1 MKKNQ
6 AILVLISIFVVSAAL
21 GIGGTWL
28 IKNMGS
34 KPAKGTTMTV
44 TPVTTAGGGA
54 SVSDSSTKPAEQ
66 TPSTAPTPAPSQE
79 SSHSQDTRSQDASRP
94 MQKESKPQDAGQR
107 IQSHTEEVTET
118 VEADYGKPIN
128 EKNNKPVAN
137 ITLESV
143 KGPTPNPETRTY
155 SLTATASG
163 GWGQLTYYLYP
174 TRNAQDT
181 LVSTSGR
188 FTNVAPSS
196 SGKYMLVIKDR
207 TGKELTKEI
216 RGFTSILNKL
226 TTQQLTTRLS
236 KSTPDQGLGK
246 HFASGYKI
254 NFSGIKNGDPV
265 PTSYTQIYSNIA
277 SGYWSK
283 VKVTAVEFNGY
294 NKITKITVSVY
305 YN

>member
-6 AILVLISIFVVSAAL
+6 AILILISIFVVSAAL
-21 GIGGTWL
+21 GVGGTWAVKKL
-28 IKNMGS
+28 GANNPVAIND
-34 KPAKGTTMTV
+34 PTV
-44 TPVTTAGGGA
+44 FGGGG
-54 SVSDSSTKPAEQ
+54 SVSVEKNKPAEQ
-66 TPSTAPTPAPSQE
+66 EKAPSPVPNPSPSQE
-79 SSHSQDTRSQDASRP
+79 YRP
-94 MQKESKPQDAGQR
+94 KQKEPAPHDNESRVQSPTDNILAGNDQ
-107 IQSHTEEVTET
+107 
-118 VEADYGKPIN
+118 GKSIS
-128 EKNNKPVAN
+128 EGNNTNITTAN
-137 ITLESV
+137 ITLVSTT
-143 KGPTPNPETRTY
+143 GPTPNPETRTY
-155 SLTATASG
+155 SFTATASG

-246 HFASGYKI
+246 YFASGYKI
-254 NFSGIKNGDPV
+254 KFTGLNSGDPV

>member
-21 GIGGTWL
+21 GVGGTWL
-28 IKNMGS
+28 VKNLG
-34 KPAKGTTMTV
+34 AKNVVAVNGPIV
-44 TPVTTAGGGA
+44 SGGGG
-54 SVSDSSTKPAEQ
+54 SVSVEEDDTTEPA
-66 TPSTAPTPAPSQE
+66 PAPVPTPAPSQE
-79 SSHSQDTRSQDASRP
+79 YTP
-94 MQKESKPQDAGQR
+94 KQKEPAPHNNESHGQKPLEVGVVVSEEDAQNEQPLGEPN
-107 IQSHTEEVTET
+107 S
-118 VEADYGKPIN
+118 PI
-128 EKNNKPVAN
+128 PTAN
-137 ITLESV
+137 ITLVSTT
-143 KGPTPNPETRTY
+143 GPTPNPETRTY
-155 SLTATASG
+155 SFSATASG
-163 GWGQLTYYLYP
+163 GWGQYTYYLYP
-174 TRNAQDT
+174 AKNATDT
-181 LVSTSGR
+181 LVSTSGS
-188 FTNVAPSS
+188 FANVAPIS

-207 TGKELTKEI
+207 TGQEFTKEI
-216 RGFTSILNKL
+216 KGFTTIFNKL

-254 NFSGIKNGDPV
+254 KFTGLNSGDPV

-283 VKVTAVEFNGY
+283 VKVTAVEFNNY

>member
-6 AILVLISIFVVSAAL
+6 AILVLISIFVVSALL
-21 GIGGTWL
+21 GVGGTWL
-28 IKNMGS
+28 VKNLG
-34 KPAKGTTMTV
+34 AKNVVAVNGPIV
-44 TPVTTAGGGA
+44 SGGGG
-54 SVSDSSTKPAEQ
+54 SVSVEENDSSEPA
-66 TPSTAPTPAPSQE
+66 PAPVPTPTPSQE
-79 SSHSQDTRSQDASRP
+79 YTP
-94 MQKESKPQDAGQR
+94 KQKEPAPHNNESRGQKPLEVNVK
-107 IQSHTEEVTET
+107 SEEDSQYEQPLGEPKDMNMPT
-118 VEADYGKPIN
+118 
-128 EKNNKPVAN
+128 AN
-137 ITLESV
+137 ITLVSTN
-143 KGPTPNPETRTY
+143 GPIPNPETRTY
-155 SLTATASG
+155 SFSATASG
-163 GWGQLTYYLYP
+163 GWGQYTYYLYP
-174 TRNAQDT
+174 AKNAKDT
-181 LVSTSGR
+181 LVSTSGS
-188 FTNVAPSS
+188 FANVAPIS

-254 NFSGIKNGDPV
+254 KFTGLNSGDPV

-283 VKVTAVEFNGY
+283 VKVTAVEFNDY
-294 NKITKITVSVY
+294 NKITKITISVY

>member
-1 MKKNQ
+1 VNVK
-6 AILVLISIFVVSAAL
+6 SEE
-21 GIGGTWL
+21 
-28 IKNMGS
+28 
-34 KPAKGTTMTV
+34 
-44 TPVTTAGGGA
+44 
-54 SVSDSSTKPAEQ
+54 DSQ
-66 TPSTAPTPAPSQE
+66 
-79 SSHSQDTRSQDASRP
+79 
-94 MQKESKPQDAGQR
+94 
-107 IQSHTEEVTET
+107 
-118 VEADYGKPIN
+118 N
-128 EKNNKPVAN
+128 EKPLGEPKDMNMPTAN
-137 ITLESV
+137 ITLVSTT
-143 KGPTPNPETRTY
+143 GPTPNPETRTY
-155 SLTATASG
+155 SFTATASG
-163 GWGQLTYYLYP
+163 GWGQYTYYLYP

-181 LVSTSGR
+181 LVSTSGS

-254 NFSGIKNGDPV
+254 KFTGLNSGDPV

-283 VKVTAVEFNGY
+283 VKVTAVEFNNY

>member
-6 AILVLISIFVVSAAL
+6 AILVLISIFVVSALL
-21 GIGGTWL
+21 GVGGTWL
-28 IKNMGS
+28 VKNLG
-34 KPAKGTTMTV
+34 AKNVVAVNGPIV
-44 TPVTTAGGGA
+44 SGGGG
-54 SVSDSSTKPAEQ
+54 SVSVEENDSSEPA
-66 TPSTAPTPAPSQE
+66 PAPVPTPTPSQE
-79 SSHSQDTRSQDASRP
+79 YTP
-94 MQKESKPQDAGQR
+94 KQKEPAPHNNESRGQKPLEVDVVVSGEDAQYEQPLGEPKDMNMP
-107 IQSHTEEVTET
+107 T
-118 VEADYGKPIN
+118 
-128 EKNNKPVAN
+128 AN
-137 ITLESV
+137 ITLVSTT
-143 KGPTPNPETRTY
+143 GPTPNPETRTY
-155 SLTATASG
+155 SFTATASG
-163 GWGQLTYYLYP
+163 GWGQYTYYLYP

-181 LVSTSGR
+181 LVSTSGS
-188 FTNVAPSS
+188 FANVAPSS
-196 SGKYMLVIKDR
+196 TGKYMLVIKDR

-254 NFSGIKNGDPV
+254 KFTGLNSGDPV

-283 VKVTAVEFNGY
+283 VKVTAVEFNDY
-294 NKITKITVSVY
+294 NKITKITISVY

>member
-6 AILVLISIFVVSAAL
+6 AILILISIFVVSAAL
-21 GIGGTWL
+21 GVGGTWAVKKL
-28 IKNMGS
+28 GANNPVAIND
-34 KPAKGTTMTV
+34 PTV
-44 TPVTTAGGGA
+44 FGGGG
-54 SVSDSSTKPAEQ
+54 SVSVEENKPTEQ
-66 TPSTAPTPAPSQE
+66 EKAPSPVPNPSPSQE
-79 SSHSQDTRSQDASRP
+79 YRP
-94 MQKESKPQDAGQR
+94 KQKEPAPHDNESRVQSPTDNILAGNDQ
-107 IQSHTEEVTET
+107 
-118 VEADYGKPIN
+118 GKSIS
-128 EKNNKPVAN
+128 EGNNTNITTAN
-137 ITLESV
+137 ITLVSTT
-143 KGPTPNPETRTY
+143 GPTPNPETRTY
-155 SLTATASG
+155 SFTATASG

-181 LVSTSGR
+181 LISTSGR

-246 HFASGYKI
+246 YFASGYKI
-254 NFSGIKNGDPV
+254 KFTGLNSGDPV

-277 SGYWSK
+277 SGYWSR
-283 VKVTAVEFNGY
+283 VKVTAVEFNDY

>member
-21 GIGGTWL
+21 GVGGTWL
-28 IKNMGS
+28 VKNLGAKNVVAVNGPIVSGGGGS
-34 KPAKGTTMTV
+34 VSVEEDKPAKQEQAPA
-44 TPVTTAGGGA
+44 PV
-54 SVSDSSTKPAEQ
+54 
-66 TPSTAPTPAPSQE
+66 PTPAPSQ
-79 SSHSQDTRSQDASRP
+79 DTP
-94 MQKESKPQDAGQR
+94 KQKEKTPYNNESHGQKPLEVNVK
-107 IQSHTEEVTET
+107 SEE
-118 VEADYGKPIN
+118 DSQN
-128 EKNNKPVAN
+128 EKPLGEPKDIHMPTAN
-137 ITLESV
+137 ITLVSTT
-143 KGPTPNPETRTY
+143 GPTPNPETRTY
-155 SLTATASG
+155 SFTATASG
-163 GWGQLTYYLYP
+163 GWGQYTYYLYP

-181 LVSTSGR
+181 LVSTSGS

-196 SGKYMLVIKDR
+196 TGKYMLVIKDR
-207 TGKELTKEI
+207 TGQEFTKEI
-216 RGFTSILNKL
+216 KGFTTILNKL

-254 NFSGIKNGDPV
+254 KFTGLNSGDPV

>member
-6 AILVLISIFVVSAAL
+6 AILVLISIFILSAAL
-21 GIGGTWL
+21 GVGGTWGVKKIGTKSSVDDSGL
-28 IKNMGS
+28 VAVTGGGGGGS
-34 KPAKGTTMTV
+34 ISPANPVEPTPTPTPTPEPSQGY
-44 TPVTTAGGGA
+44 TPVQEQ
-54 SVSDSSTKPAEQ
+54 SPQVPDQRVQSPIDNIPAEKDNGK
-66 TPSTAPTPAPSQE
+66 SLGDGNNPTMP
-79 SSHSQDTRSQDASRP
+79 T
-94 MQKESKPQDAGQR
+94 
-107 IQSHTEEVTET
+107 
-118 VEADYGKPIN
+118 
-128 EKNNKPVAN
+128 AN
-137 ITLESV
+137 ITLVSTT
-143 KGPTPNPETRTY
+143 GPTPNPETRTY
-155 SLTATASG
+155 SFTATASG
-163 GWGQLTYYLYP
+163 GWGQYTYYLYP
-174 TRNAQDT
+174 TKNAQDT

-196 SGKYMLVIKDR
+196 TGKYMLVIKDR
-207 TGKELTKEI
+207 AGKELTKEI
-216 RGFTSILNKL
+216 RGFTAILNKL

-246 HFASGYKI
+246 YFASGYKI
-254 NFSGIKNGDPV
+254 KFTGLNSGDPV

>member
-6 AILVLISIFVVSAAL
+6 AILILISIFVVSAAL
-21 GIGGTWL
+21 GVGGTWAVKKL
-28 IKNMGS
+28 GANNLVAIND
-34 KPAKGTTMTV
+34 PTV
-44 TPVTTAGGGA
+44 FGGGG
-54 SVSDSSTKPAEQ
+54 SVSVEENKPTEQ
-66 TPSTAPTPAPSQE
+66 EKAPSPVPNPSPSQE
-79 SSHSQDTRSQDASRP
+79 YRP
-94 MQKESKPQDAGQR
+94 KQKEPAPHDNESRVQSPTDNILAGNDQ
-107 IQSHTEEVTET
+107 
-118 VEADYGKPIN
+118 GKSIS
-128 EKNNKPVAN
+128 EGNNTNITTAN
-137 ITLESV
+137 ITLVSTT
-143 KGPTPNPETRTY
+143 GPTPNPETRTY
-155 SLTATASG
+155 SFTATASG

-181 LVSTSGR
+181 LISTSGR

-246 HFASGYKI
+246 YFASGYKI
-254 NFSGIKNGDPV
+254 KFTGLNSGDPV

>member
-6 AILVLISIFVVSAAL
+6 AILILISIFVVSAAL
-21 GIGGTWL
+21 GVGGTWAVKKL
-28 IKNMGS
+28 GANN
-34 KPAKGTTMTV
+34 
-44 TPVTTAGGGA
+44 PVAINDPNVFGGGG
-54 SVSDSSTKPAEQ
+54 SVSVEENKPTEQ
-66 TPSTAPTPAPSQE
+66 EKAPSPVPTPTPSQE
-79 SSHSQDTRSQDASRP
+79 YTP
-94 MQKESKPQDAGQR
+94 KQKEPAPHNNESRGQKPLEVDVVVSGEDAQYEQPLGEPKDMNMP
-107 IQSHTEEVTET
+107 T
-118 VEADYGKPIN
+118 
-128 EKNNKPVAN
+128 AN
-137 ITLESV
+137 ITLVSTT
-143 KGPTPNPETRTY
+143 GPTPNPETRTY
-155 SLTATASG
+155 SFTATASG
-163 GWGQLTYYLYP
+163 GWGQYTYYLYP

-181 LVSTSGR
+181 LVSTSGH

-216 RGFTSILNKL
+216 RGFTAILNKL

-246 HFASGYKI
+246 YFASGYKI
-254 NFSGIKNGDPV
+254 KFTGLNSGDPV

>member
-21 GIGGTWL
+21 GVGGTWL
-28 IKNMGS
+28 VKNLGVE
-34 KPAKGTTMTV
+34 KAIAVNGPTV
-44 TPVTTAGGGA
+44 SGGGG
-54 SVSDSSTKPAEQ
+54 SVSVEENDTTEPA
-66 TPSTAPTPAPSQE
+66 PAPVPTPAPSQ
-79 SSHSQDTRSQDASRP
+79 DTP
-94 MQKESKPQDAGQR
+94 KQKEPAPHNNESHGQKPLEVNVK
-107 IQSHTEEVTET
+107 SEEESQ
-118 VEADYGKPIN
+118 N
-128 EKNNKPVAN
+128 EKPLGEPKDIHMPTAN
-137 ITLESV
+137 ITLVSTT
-143 KGPTPNPETRTY
+143 GPTPNPETRTY
-155 SLTATASG
+155 SFTATASG
-163 GWGQLTYYLYP
+163 GWGQYTYYLYP

-181 LVSTSGR
+181 LVSTSGS

-196 SGKYMLVIKDR
+196 TGKYMLVIKDR
-207 TGKELTKEI
+207 TGQEFTKEI
-216 RGFTSILNKL
+216 KGFTTILNKL

-236 KSTPDQGLGK
+236 KATPDQGLGK

-254 NFSGIKNGDPV
+254 KFTGLNSSDPV

-277 SGYWSK
+277 SGYWSR

>member
-6 AILVLISIFVVSAAL
+6 AILILISIFVVSAAL
-21 GIGGTWL
+21 GVGGTWL
-28 IKNMGS
+28 VKNLDVKKAIAVNGPIVS
-34 KPAKGTTMTV
+34 
-44 TPVTTAGGGA
+44 GGGG
-54 SVSDSSTKPAEQ
+54 SVSVEENKPAEQ
-66 TPSTAPTPAPSQE
+66 EKAPSPVPNPSPSQE
-79 SSHSQDTRSQDASRP
+79 YRP
-94 MQKESKPQDAGQR
+94 KQKEPAPHDNESRVQSPTDNILAGNDQ
-107 IQSHTEEVTET
+107 
-118 VEADYGKPIN
+118 GKSIS
-128 EKNNKPVAN
+128 EGNNTNITTAN
-137 ITLESV
+137 ITLVSTT
-143 KGPTPNPETRTY
+143 GPTPNPETRTY
-155 SLTATASG
+155 SFTATASG
-163 GWGQLTYYLYP
+163 GWGQYTYYLYP

-216 RGFTSILNKL
+216 RGFTAILNKL

-246 HFASGYKI
+246 YFASGYKI
-254 NFSGIKNGDPV
+254 KFSGIKSGDPI